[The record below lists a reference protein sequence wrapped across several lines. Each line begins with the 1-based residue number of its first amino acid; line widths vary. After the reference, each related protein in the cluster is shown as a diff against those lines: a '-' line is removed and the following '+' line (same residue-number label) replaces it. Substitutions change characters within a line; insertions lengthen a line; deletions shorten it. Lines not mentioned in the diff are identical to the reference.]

1 MYIMYIVKSLKES
14 QLIHQLQLYSIDE
27 DCISFHY
34 YGRIL
39 KEKIICKLFLYEACL
54 KKKRKQKNVN
64 NLCYLCCICA
74 NNILMS
80 LARYIDL

>member
-1 MYIMYIVKSLKES
+1 MCMYIMYIVKSLKES

-54 KKKRKQKNVN
+54 KKKRKQKMWTIYVIYVASV
-64 NLCYLCCICA
+64 LITYLCH
-74 NNILMS
+74 
-80 LARYIDL
+80 